1 MEKKVIKVLSMS
13 RVGSVE
19 FGMYKVKVDDPWFFI
34 SDSIVSNTKESFK
47 VTNDEVEGER
57 GDWYM
62 IKATQEI
69 SNKGLGMI
77 KTLKLEGS

>member
-1 MEKKVIKVLSMS
+1 MEKKVIKVLNIS
-13 RVGSVE
+13 RVGAIE
-19 FGMYKVKVDDPWFFI
+19 FGMYKVEVDDPWFFVT
-34 SDSIVSNTKESFK
+34 DSIISNTKEQFT
-47 VTNDEVEGER
+47 VMNEEVEGER

-77 KTLKLEGS
+77 KTLKLDA

>member
-1 MEKKVIKVLSMS
+1 MNE
-13 RVGSVE
+13 
-19 FGMYKVKVDDPWFFI
+19 
-34 SDSIVSNTKESFK
+34 
-47 VTNDEVEGER
+47 EVEGER

-77 KTLKLEGS
+77 KTLKLDM